1 MRLNVSSHIE
11 CLDSTDLGRLYAYWE
26 AKRRGRRMPTRAD
39 IDPLDFTRM
48 VGRISMV
55 DVLGDAA
62 SPTSF
67 RFRLAATPICRALGY
82 EMTGRSLEE
91 MRDPATRAF
100 LTYNYVEVAQSATP
114 LVMCGAV
121 RLDGRDWRGECLI
134 LPLSTQEKRVERL
147 LVARD
152 VSVWEGSHRVRIG
165 AMC

>member
-1 MRLNVSSHIE
+1 MRLNVSSCIDN
-11 CLDSTDLGRLYAYWE
+11 LNSTDLCRLYAYWE

-91 MRDPATRAF
+91 MPDPATRAF
-100 LTYNYVEVAQSATP
+100 VTYNYVEVARSATP
-114 LVMCGAV
+114 LAISGAV
-121 RLDGRDWRGECLI
+121 RLDGRDWTGECLI
-134 LPLSTQEKRVERL
+134 LPLSLREERVERL

-152 VSVWEGSHRVRIG
+152 VSVWEGSHPMRIG